1 MDQSKNT
8 FSGMSSMN
16 KHSRSRILG
25 SAFATNSNIIQPVS
39 SKTLPPLSLSPSRMS
54 ELNRSDDSENKRMK
68 ASHKEREYH
77 MRAIKFDTSMLSPCF
92 DHIYKSYMYS
102 SPQTER
108 THHMSTLNSEI
119 ENSGQSMFS
128 TITPVPQKPM
138 KLQVLKPCHSLML
151 KHMSHYEAES
161 DKKSGFQLMYD
172 QYNVDEKNKRKEDE
186 LKKIEEQKK
195 LDEEKRI
202 AKIKNIIKTKNSLAE
217 LAQSKPQNKSDVNSI
232 SRNAKRSQSNAN
244 LTSDKPLSKNNKE
257 PYERRW
263 IVGVSVSPD
272 GTVINSPGLLRM
284 VNDVEKLKQRPKL
297 FPDNEMRRF
306 SVMGK

>member
-1 MDQSKNT
+1 
-8 FSGMSSMN
+8 
-16 KHSRSRILG
+16 
-25 SAFATNSNIIQPVS
+25 
-39 SKTLPPLSLSPSRMS
+39 
-54 ELNRSDDSENKRMK
+54 
-68 ASHKEREYH
+68 
-77 MRAIKFDTSMLSPCF
+77 
-92 DHIYKSYMYS
+92 
-102 SPQTER
+102 
-108 THHMSTLNSEI
+108 
-119 ENSGQSMFS
+119 
-128 TITPVPQKPM
+128 M

-151 KHMSHYEAES
+151 KHMSHYEADS

-244 LTSDKPLSKNNKE
+244 VTSDKLLSKNNKE